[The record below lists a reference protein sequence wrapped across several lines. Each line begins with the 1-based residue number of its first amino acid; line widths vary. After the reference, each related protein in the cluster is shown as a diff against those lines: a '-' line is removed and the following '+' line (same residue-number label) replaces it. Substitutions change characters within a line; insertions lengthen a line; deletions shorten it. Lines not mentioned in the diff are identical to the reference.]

1 MFANVRRHK
10 AKRESEVS
18 PIQKVVPVDESKG
31 IRLSVVIRYVIKRL
45 RHQKDFAENLSQ
57 NISKSSVGKIVTALG
72 KTEKAN
78 TLAFNALEVTL
89 LIRGVDYENVTLATR

>member
-1 MFANVRRHK
+1 MFENVRRHK
-10 AKRESEVS
+10 GKQESA
-18 PIQKVVPVDESKG
+18 IQKVVPADGTKD
-31 IRLSVVIRYVIKRL
+31 IQLLLVIRRGIKRL
-45 RHQKDFAENLSQ
+45 RQEEHLVENLSQ

-72 KTEKAN
+72 KTENAN